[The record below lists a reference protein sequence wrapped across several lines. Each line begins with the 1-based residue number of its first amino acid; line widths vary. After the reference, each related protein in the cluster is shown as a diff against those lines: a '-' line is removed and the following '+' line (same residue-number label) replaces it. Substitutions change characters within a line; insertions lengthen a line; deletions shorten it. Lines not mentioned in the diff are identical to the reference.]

1 MLRRTALL
9 ALPTLLLPLG
19 CYNYLPRGRTELE
32 PAMYVDVRLTQ
43 DGSDSLSQYLG
54 PQIVSLRG
62 FYQMKTEAGL
72 KLSVWQVAGR
82 QGEVLQWRGETVV
95 VPEAYVGSIEE
106 RRSARFKTVLLGG
119 VFLSGFFLAA
129 HAFGSSASGS
139 GMPNGS
145 GTGKK

>member
-1 MLRRTALL
+1 MRRTALL
-9 ALPTLLLPLG
+9 LLPAVLLPLD

-54 PQIVSLRG
+54 PEIVSVRG
-62 FYQMKTEAGL
+62 IYQMKTETGL

-82 QGEVLQWRGETVV
+82 QGEVLQWRGETVI
-95 VPEAYVGSIEE
+95 VPEAYVGSIEQ
-106 RRSARFKTVLLGG
+106 RKSARFKTALLSG
-119 VFLSGFFLAA
+119 VFLSGFFVAA
-129 HAFGSSASGS
+129 HAFGSSASSS

-145 GTGKK
+145 GTGRK

>member
-1 MLRRTALL
+1 MLRRTARL
-9 ALPTLLLPLG
+9 ALPTLLLLPG

-54 PQIVSLRG
+54 PEIVSVRG
-62 FYQMKTEAGL
+62 IYQTKTETGL

-95 VPEAYVGSIEE
+95 VPEIYVNSIQQ
-106 RRSARFKTVLLGG
+106 RQSARFKTALLSG
-119 VFLSGFFLAA
+119 VFLSGFFVAA
-129 HAFGSSASGS
+129 HAFGSSASSS